1 MPTVNSNTGLA
12 PAPRPLDVF
21 AATVPCRILGT
32 RLRGPA
38 PAAKEPFALDEF
50 EAQVEDRDAA
60 RHDAGI
66 CGTTLPGVQHGDRT
80 GWLRGERELREFGLP
95 G

>member
-1 MPTVNSNTGLA
+1 MSSQPPFRAEFPGL
-12 PAPRPLDVF
+12 DFV
-21 AATVPCRILGT
+21 G
-32 RLRGPA
+32 RGPA